1 MTTGGADP
9 LSTFFGQ
16 TSGGY
21 SAGLNQQMQMF
32 LQALQFQQQQ
42 AALSQAQAYGTQ
54 FGFAPGGNWM
64 TWGAG
69 GPTQPTAGTP
79 TQAQLTNWAQLQ
91 QAALANA
98 LSTAGVTGQFAR
110 PQSTY
115 APGTVLTAPSQQPG
129 MGPAYGVVNADGSLQ
144 MVSAESLQQLAS
156 QRGTTAQALTQNAQ
170 PVDWNTLQS
179 LSQGAPTGPTQQT
192 LAAQAQNY
200 NQALQSGQLTGMFY
214 DPSQTPDAL
223 LQQGK
228 AMDGTS
234 FNSLPPDQQQY
245 WLQWNAN
252 NPTQAAQQWARA
264 VNGALQQAGYTNP
277 AAKGQQT
284 LQAINQAATLSG
296 MYNGAPTEAAR
307 EFNTQAAQNWAQMY
321 GYTPTFDANG
331 APIAPSFAGLTN
343 QTPGSVVRN
352 ENGQLGIV
360 GADGSITPGDASN
373 ATIYAALQ
381 SPGSVNT
388 VSNAEWSGA
397 QAGGP
402 QTLASQLQAANLS
415 GMYQGAPTEAAS
427 EYARTL
433 AENQRQANMQNALQQ
448 GQLGQQY
455 LATAAQL
462 QGPQNT
468 FQLSNYLRGAQGN
481 PNVPVYLQNLANNI
495 GQTPFQATGSTAPTT
510 QSAAGIAG
518 QLGGQ
523 TSATPGWDYN
533 QTLGAIQ
540 NIMSGGAQKLGPGA
554 LENLTPD
561 ELQALGSGIG
571 AAGGS
576 MPSFL
581 QQYQQSRVGQQ
592 APIARTSLV

>member
-1 MTTGGADP
+1 MLTDP

-42 AALSQAQAYGTQ
+42 AALTGAQNLSGL
-54 FGFAPGGNWM
+54 FGYAPGGNWSQWPLSQSM
-64 TWGAG
+64 
-69 GPTQPTAGTP
+69 QPLPGTP
-79 TQAQLTNWAQLQ
+79 TQSMQS
-91 QAALANA
+91 QAMQNA
-98 LSTAGVTGQFAR
+98 LSAAGVTGQFTN
-110 PQSTY
+110 PSTFMY
-115 APGTVLTAPSQQPG
+115 QPGTFVRNRETGAIGQIQATGGVRTFANMDEYRAAGGTDQAVNGMPQLTNAEYGNLGSQGQQGQPT
-129 MGPAYGVVNADGSLQ
+129 MQ
-144 MVSAESLQQLAS
+144 AS
-156 QRGTTAQALTQNAQ
+156 QLTGMY
-170 PVDWNTLQS
+170 
-179 LSQGAPTGPTQQT
+179 QGAPTTAYQQY
-192 LAAQAQNY
+192 LAQLAGQG
-200 NQALQSGQLTGMFY
+200 GQLTGTYY
-214 DPSQTPDAL
+214 DPNQMAYKPGSFVRDADTGGIGQVMGNGQLRMFGSMDEYLQAGGTRDQVAGLPSVPDAQYYNMATQGQVQGQDTL
-223 LQQGK
+223 AALAQRQQE
-228 AMDGTS
+228 AMGWAGLYGQAPQFDAQG
-234 FNSLPPDQQQY
+234 
-245 WLQWNAN
+245 
-252 NPTQAAQQWARA
+252 NPIAPS
-264 VNGALQQAGYTNP
+264 G
-277 AAKGQQT
+277 QT

-307 EFNTQAAQNWAQMY
+307 EFNA
-321 GYTPTFDANG
+321 
-331 APIAPSFAGLTN
+331 
-343 QTPGSVVRN
+343 
-352 ENGQLGIV
+352 
-360 GADGSITPGDASN
+360 
-373 ATIYAALQ
+373 
-381 SPGSVNT
+381 
-388 VSNAEWSGA
+388 
-397 QAGGP
+397 
-402 QTLASQLQAANLS
+402 
-415 GMYQGAPTEAAS
+415 
-427 EYARTL
+427 
-433 AENQRQANMQNALQQ
+433 QNALAQ

-510 QSAAGIAG
+510 QSAAGLVG
-518 QLGGQ
+518 QMGGQ

-533 QTLGAIQ
+533 QTLGRIQ

-561 ELQALGSGIG
+561 ELQAFGSGIG